1 MKHNLLDCEYQE
13 AENATRTAFGA
24 VVKGAPQVI
33 GGVKRLLCKLGSTR
47 R

>member
-13 AENATRTAFGA
+13 AENATPTALDA
-24 VVKGAPQVI
+24 VVKGASQLI

-47 R
+47 H